1 MRPARPLYFLYTTP
15 IALAAPVL
23 PQPQLVKS
31 LNQAESHLS
40 SQPIGLQTPTS
51 ITIEGSRTVLLKAD
65 HSRIAPDEETA
76 HVAFNNRPLP
86 LSPPQPPASPVLD
99 SSGPLTTEYLQA
111 LARLPS
117 GQVSKPEPPVPR
129 DMPVGSLVAPGSN
142 PVDGVWHVQHVV
154 VEMKN
159 DSQAARPQ
167 AGVLPCAAAQHMDLL
182 MIGMALVFVLIILA
196 VAMWKPVSRF
206 VCRASGREGAIR
218 LLGDEKKDDRRV
230 LSCRDPDLEI
240 HGITDE
246 NRGEQ
251 GGGYDANDEEEDSGA
266 EPWVL

>member
-40 SQPIGLQTPTS
+40 SQPIGSPPPAS

-111 LARLPS
+111 LTRLPS
-117 GQVSKPEPPVPR
+117 GKVSQPEPPVPR

-154 VEMKN
+154 VEMN

-167 AGVLPCAAAQHMDLL
+167 PGVLPCAAKYKDLL
-182 MIGMALVFVLIILA
+182 MMGMALVFVLIILV
-196 VAMWKPVSRF
+196 VAMSKPVSRF
-206 VCRASGREGAIR
+206 VFRALGREGAIR
-218 LLGDEKKDDRRV
+218 LPGDNKQDDRRV

-240 HGITDE
+240 LDITDE
-246 NRGEQ
+246 NRGKQ